1 MNWQCLVIM
10 LKIPDCFSCFV
21 VAIRSKS
28 TVNLTLLASQT
39 GMRIMQQQPLVYKSA
54 LSQTGIE
61 TVSCGFLT
69 PIIRVHF
76 RKILMTLLII

>member
-1 MNWQCLVIM
+1 M
-10 LKIPDCFSCFV
+10 
-21 VAIRSKS
+21 
-28 TVNLTLLASQT
+28 
-39 GMRIMQQQPLVYKSA
+39 SA

-76 RKILMTLLII
+76 RKILMILLIIWAVSYMCFKWPPTTHQNVLPIKQDGVSQRVYRDTEKPMRLHVIIIM